1 MDNNYQKEAQP
12 EEIFDEE
19 LQAMGIPFEDETAP
33 REMPHME
40 QSKHEDASKC
50 ESREGP
56 GEAKDTCYAP
66 VYNARRNAGK
76 HLIGCVKWAGI
87 CGGISMLLW
96 WFQVND
102 LMAIQAAYPCIVA
115 CGVLGGFGV
124 GMHARRGHRYE

>member
-1 MDNNYQKEAQP
+1 MENNCQKDMQQ
-12 EEIFDEE
+12 EEFFDEE
-19 LQAMGIPFEDETAP
+19 LRAMGIPYADETVP
-33 REMPHME
+33 MEMPRMAQGRNE
-40 QSKHEDASKC
+40 NACEC

-56 GEAKDTCYAP
+56 GEAKNACYAP
-66 VYNARRNAGK
+66 VYNSRGNCGK

-124 GMHARRGHRYE
+124 GMHAMRGHRYE